1 MAVQD
6 KTEAPTSKKREDA
19 RNKGSVAKSMDL
31 NSALVLL
38 VCLALIKSLAS
49 FFVQGLDSM
58 LRDALAQLSNPEL
71 TQTRVLGLASDNGVK
86 MLILCGPILAAAG
99 AVGFATNVMQV
110 GLKASPQSMAPDLNR
125 MNPISGLAK
134 MCSGRGFVEL
144 LKSVLKIFIVGY
156 VVYAFLQA
164 ELPNFTKLADMA
176 LRDSVS
182 VVALMC
188 WRMMIK
194 AGAAMAMIAII
205 DYGYQKWSF
214 EQSIK
219 MTKQEVRDEYKMQEG
234 DPQLKGQIRQRQ
246 RDMVKQRMMQNV
258 PKADV
263 IITNPTHYAVAIQYD
278 QEKMGAPTVVAK
290 GQRLLAQKIKDVAIA
305 NGVPIVE
312 NKPVARALY
321 AAVEV
326 GDQIPENL
334 YQAVAE
340 ILAYVFRISNKAGRV
355 SHSAAH

>member
-1 MAVQD
+1 MV
-6 KTEAPTSKKREDA
+6 
-19 RNKGSVAKSMDL
+19 
-31 NSALVLL
+31 
-38 VCLALIKSLAS
+38 
-49 FFVQGLDSM
+49 
-58 LRDALAQLSNPEL
+58 
-71 TQTRVLGLASDNGVK
+71 
-86 MLILCGPILAAAG
+86 
-99 AVGFATNVMQV
+99 
-110 GLKASPQSMAPDLNR
+110 PDLNR
-125 MNPISGLAK
+125 MNPISGMAK
-134 MCSGRGFVEL
+134 MVSARGFVEL
-144 LKSVLKIFIVGY
+144 LKSILKIFIVGY
-156 VVYAFLQA
+156 VVYVFLQA
-164 ELPNFTKLADMA
+164 ELPNFTKLAEMS

-194 AGAAMAMIAII
+194 AAAAMAMIAII
-205 DYGYQKWSF
+205 DYGYQRWSF

-246 RDMVKQRMMQNV
+246 REMVKRRMMQNV

-278 QEKMGAPTVVAK
+278 PEKMGAPTVVAK
-290 GQRLLAQKIKDVAIA
+290 GQRLVAQKIKDVAIA

-326 GDQIPENL
+326 GDQIPEDL

-340 ILAYVFRISNKAGRV
+340 ILAYVFRISKKAGRV
-355 SHSAAH
+355 GYSTAY